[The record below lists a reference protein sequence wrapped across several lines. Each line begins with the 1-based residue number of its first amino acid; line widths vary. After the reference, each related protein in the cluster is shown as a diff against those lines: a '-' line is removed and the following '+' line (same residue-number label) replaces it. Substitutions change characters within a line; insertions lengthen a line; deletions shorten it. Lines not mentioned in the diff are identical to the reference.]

1 MSMHSAWAVAAL
13 TLLTTACTA
22 PAATTIHVSTTG
34 NDAGDGSVAKPVRS
48 FDRAKELV
56 RVAKADGPV
65 TVELAA
71 GTYELAAPLTLGPE
85 DAGSAAAPIV
95 WSAAEGAEVRFVGG
109 RVVKDFAPVT
119 DQAIL
124 ARLPDNARG
133 KVMVSDLKAQGIT
146 DYGEITRRGMGQ
158 SVKQAHMELF
168 WRDQPMTLSRYPNDD
183 FLNIK
188 GLPDG
193 QNGLR
198 FGYDDDHPKRWA
210 ATEPD
215 VWVFGYWY
223 QDWADETIQVASI
236 DTTGMVVTEQGPK
249 HNYGLRDKQRFYFF
263 NVLAELDS
271 PGEYYVDRQAG
282 KLYFWPPEP
291 IRDGDAQVS
300 VLPQLVNFDNTSY
313 IDLRGV
319 ILETTRGTAAAI
331 NGGDHCRIVASTIR
345 NTGNRAVQ
353 MSGADNA
360 VVGCDIYETGDG
372 GISMSGGDRKTL
384 TPARLL
390 AENNHIHDYSRWC
403 RTYRAAVSVGG
414 VGNIVRHNLIHDGP
428 HNAIQLGGNDHLI
441 EYNELHSVCY
451 ETGDVGAF
459 YMGRDWTA
467 RGTIIRY
474 NYFHDVQGPGRIG
487 AMGVYLDDQASGI
500 TILGN
505 VFYRVTR
512 AMFIGGG
519 DDNLVD
525 RNLFVDCVP
534 AMHLDNRGM
543 GWQKAATDDP
553 KGTLRTRLT
562 QVPYNQ
568 DPYLKYPNLAKV
580 LDDDPGV
587 PKRNT
592 IVHNVSWGGK
602 WDDIHR
608 GTRDLQTVESNLVDE
623 DPQFATPQAWADGQH
638 PKATDFSL
646 KPESPAFKLGFEQLP
661 LEQMGLEHDADRA
674 TWPPVHTVRPP
685 AQRVAQELPT
695 QSPAPTGPKPVY
707 KAQRVAL
714 TPVPDGTLTAEEW
727 AGADPKSAAT
737 IAENLQ
743 GHPVQPASHGWV
755 LYDEQNLWVA
765 FDNGVKAK
773 PALKTNAAWGQND
786 AVEVAIRDLNNAKP
800 PIVVLRGYPN
810 GDSSVHC
817 EEGDLKLKPAK
828 LGEGVKYG
836 AEVVSP
842 ERWTAEWQIPWAA
855 IGLDPAKQK
864 RLAFNLTVR
873 KTADDL
879 WQMWRSTRAHSYDVD
894 LAGILE
900 LGD

>member
-1 MSMHSAWAVAAL
+1 MRIPTLSVALA
-13 TLLTTACTA
+13 LLTTACAA
-22 PAATTIHVSTTG
+22 PAETTIHLSTAG
-34 NDAGDGSVAKPVRS
+34 NDTGDGSAAQPVRS
-48 FDRAKELV
+48 LNRAKELV
-56 RVAKADGPV
+56 REAKAQGAV

-71 GTYELAAPLTLGPE
+71 GTYELAETFTLGQE
-85 DAGSAAAPIV
+85 DSGSAAAPVV
-95 WSAAEGAEVRFVGG
+95 WQAAPGAEVRFVGG
-109 RVVKDFAPVT
+109 RVVKGFQKVT
-119 DQAIL
+119 DGAVL
-124 ARLPDNARG
+124 ARLPVAAHDH
-133 KVMVSDLKAQGIT
+133 VLVSDLKAQGVA
-146 DYGEITRRGMGQ
+146 DYGEITQRGMGLPIR
-158 SVKQAHMELF
+158 QAHMELF
-168 WRDQPMTLSRYPNDD
+168 WRDQPMTLARYPNDD

-193 QNGLR
+193 QDGLR
-198 FGYDDDHPKRWA
+198 FGYDDDHPMRWA

-215 VWVFGYWY
+215 AWVFGYWY
-223 QDWADETIQVASI
+223 HDWADTTMKVASI
-236 DTTGMVVTEQGPK
+236 DADAMVVTQAPPK
-249 HNYGLRDKQRFYFF
+249 HGYGLRDKQRFYFF

-291 IRDGDAQVS
+291 LRDGDAQVS
-300 VLPQLVNFDNTSY
+300 VLPELVRIDDAEH
-313 IDLRGV
+313 IDLKG
-319 ILETTRGTAAAI
+319 IIFETTRATAVVI
-331 NGGDHCRIVASTIR
+331 TGRHHLRLVGCTIR
-345 NTGNRAVQ
+345 NTGNKAVQ
-353 MSGADNA
+353 LSGADNG
-360 VVGCDIYETGDG
+360 VIGCDIYETGDG
-372 GISMSGGDRKTL
+372 GISLSGGDRTTL
-384 TPARLL
+384 TPARLT

-428 HNAIQLGGNDHLI
+428 HNAIQLSGNDHLI

-467 RGTIIRY
+467 RGTTIRY
-474 NYFHDVQGPGRIG
+474 NYFHDIQGPGRIG

-500 TILGN
+500 NIVGN
-505 VFYRVTR
+505 VFYKVTR

-525 RNLFVDCVP
+525 GNLFVDCVP

-543 GWQKAATDDP
+543 GWQKTATDDP

-562 QVPYNQ
+562 EVPY
-568 DPYLKYPNLAKV
+568 DRGPYLKYPNLAKV

-592 IVHNVSWGGK
+592 IVHNVSYGGK

-623 DPQFATPQAWADGQH
+623 DPLFQHPERLADGQH
-638 PKATDFSL
+638 PQAVDFAL
-646 KPESPAFKLGFEQLP
+646 QPGSPAFGVGFKPLP
-661 LEQMGLEHDADRA
+661 LESIGLVQNADRA
-674 TWPPVHTVRPP
+674 SWPPRHAVRPP
-685 AQRVAQELPT
+685 ARRVVEELPV
-695 QSPAPTGPKPVY
+695 QNPKPAGPKPVY
-707 KAQRVAL
+707 KPQRVAL
-714 TPVPDGTLTAEEW
+714 KPVPDGTLTAEEW
-727 AGADPKSAAT
+727 AGADPKNAVR

-743 GHPVQPASHGWV
+743 GTPVEPVSLGWV
-755 LYDEQNLWVA
+755 LYDETTLWVA
-765 FDNGVKAK
+765 FDNGVKS
-773 PALKTNAAWGQND
+773 LKQGNTWGQHD
-786 AVEVAIRDLNNAKP
+786 AVEIAIRDLTATKQ
-800 PIVVLRGYPN
+800 PIVVLRGYPT
-810 GDSSVHC
+810 GQFTVQA

-842 ERWTAEWQIPWAA
+842 TRWTAEWQIPWAA
-855 IGLDPAKQK
+855 LGIDPGKQPK
-864 RLAFNLTVR
+864 LAFNLTVR

-900 LGD
+900 LGG